1 MQMIRNFVDKTI
13 EFICIAFVG
22 LMTVLVTWQVFT
34 RYALKSPSA
43 ITEQLSK
50 YMFVWLVLLG
60 SAYVFG
66 KREHMS
72 MEFIREKFTG
82 RMRIS
87 IEIIIEL
94 IVMAFALGIL
104 VYGGYKN
111 TLLTMTQ
118 QDSALPIK
126 IGLVYAMLPVSG
138 VITAFYSLCNII
150 NFSKDFSKKEVFG
163 E

>member
-1 MQMIRNFVDKTI
+1 MIRNLVDKAI
-13 EFICIAFVG
+13 EFICISFVG
-22 LMTVLVTWQVFT
+22 LMTILVTWQVFT

-82 RMRIS
+82 RVRIS
-87 IEIIIEL
+87 VEIIIEL

-150 NFSKDFSKKEVFG
+150 NFSKDFTKKEVLG

>member
-1 MQMIRNFVDKTI
+1 MQIIRNIVDKAI
-13 EFICIAFVG
+13 EVICIAFVG
-22 LMTVLVTWQVFT
+22 IMTILVTWQVFT
-34 RYALKSPSA
+34 RYALKSPSTF
-43 ITEQLSK
+43 TEQLSK

-72 MEFIREKFTG
+72 MEFIKDKFKG
-82 RMRIS
+82 RVRVTVDIV
-87 IEIIIEL
+87 IEL
-94 IVMAFALGIL
+94 IIMGFAIGIL

-126 IGLVYAMLPVSG
+126 IGLVYAMLPISG
-138 VITAFYSLCNII
+138 VITAFYSICNII
-150 NFSKDFSKKEVFG
+150 SFSKGFSRQEVLG